1 MIKNKKLIICD
12 WDGTLVD
19 SKEECFIA
27 CKKIFELND
36 KYLTKEIFLSYDSDP
51 NKHIMHDNK
60 FFIQEC
66 LQNKIFFELCEKTL
80 NINIETL
87 SFLIEVKEQG
97 KLLAIATNSLTER
110 INRLVYSMGYNFLF
124 DKIIGIE
131 EGIKPKPNSDM
142 LKKLL
147 RDLNVNVEDSV
158 FICDAPRDVIAANSI
173 GMESIA
179 LTSGSFKKEDLLKC
193 NPTKIV
199 SNINEIIRG

>member
-1 MIKNKKLIICD
+1 MIKDKKLIICD

-27 CKKIFELND
+27 CKKIFELKN
-36 KYLTKEIFLSYDSDP
+36 KNLTKETFLSYDCDP
-51 NKHIMHDNK
+51 SQHIMYDNN
-60 FFIQEC
+60 FFIEEC

-110 INRLVYSMGYNFLF
+110 INKLVYILGYDFLF
-124 DKIIGIE
+124 DKIIGVE
-131 EGIKPKPNSDM
+131 EGIKPKPSPDM
-142 LKKLL
+142 LIKLL
-147 RDLNVNVEDSV
+147 KDLNIKVEDSI
-158 FICDAPRDVIAANSI
+158 FICDAPRDIKAANAI
-173 GMESIA
+173 NMETIA
-179 LTSGSFKKEDLLKC
+179 LTNGSFKKEDLLKC